1 MTTAMNTIYEVN
13 GREYRSA
20 NNNRTMQRN
29 WKHTVHEEKQIRNI
43 TQYVLDTNVQKQT
56 QIT

>member
-1 MTTAMNTIYEVN
+1 MTTTMNTIYEVN

-20 NNNRTMQRN
+20 NKNRTMQRN
-29 WKHTVHEEKQIRNI
+29 WKHKVHEEKQTRNI

>member
-1 MTTAMNTIYEVN
+1 MNTTYEVN

-20 NNNRTMQRN
+20 NKNRTMQRN
-29 WKHTVHEEKQIRNI
+29 WKHKVHEEKQTRNI
-43 TQYVLDTNVQKQT
+43 IQYVLDTNVQKQT